1 MLQIDMS
8 ANDTYGNGIQLNP
21 DAPIFK
27 AAKSEA
33 QILAKI
39 IANQNE
45 DIFSLKLINF
55 EEQIEIN
62 KKDEEIQRFMEIIE
76 NYSL

>member
-1 MLQIDMS
+1 MLRS
-8 ANDTYGNGIQLNP
+8 SYV
-21 DAPIFK
+21 

-33 QILAKI
+33 QILAQI

-55 EEQIEIN
+55 EAQIEIN
-62 KKDEEIQRFMEIIE
+62 KKDEEIQWLMEIIG

>member
-1 MLQIDMS
+1 MLRS
-8 ANDTYGNGIQLNP
+8 SYV
-21 DAPIFK
+21 

-33 QILAKI
+33 QILAQI